1 MSAVPQRNFSVQ
13 SFPVPQT
20 RSNSTSRKLRA
31 SNKASSSKTRQISGS
46 QNDITEKLSSN
57 HNFVRRKQVSP
68 RLKSLCLLQKISF
81 GIGSCLMVSSALI
94 YASSVPIPQ
103 MWSQEYEQLKSL
115 QRQERELTAANETI
129 KNDLLKQAEQQAKV
143 AKYQLSYL
151 RPDSVIFIEKAKIN
165 SQSLTDSKSKNSP
178 FDSIP
183 LSY

>member
-13 SFPVPQT
+13 SFPIPPT
-20 RSNSTSRKLRA
+20 RSNSTSRKSRA
-31 SNKASSSKTRQISGS
+31 SNKASSRQIRQIPLS
-46 QNDITEKLSSN
+46 QSEVTEKLSSN
-57 HNFVRRKQVSP
+57 HNFVRRKHVAP
-68 RLKSLCLLQKISF
+68 RLKSLCLLQKITL
-81 GIGSCLMVSSALI
+81 GIGSCLMASSALV
-94 YASSVPIPQ
+94 YASSVPMPQ

-129 KNDLLKQAEQQAKV
+129 KNDLLKQAQQEAKD

-165 SQSLTDSKSKNSP
+165 SQSPKDSKNKHSP

>member
-1 MSAVPQRNFSVQ
+1 M
-13 SFPVPQT
+13 
-20 RSNSTSRKLRA
+20 
-31 SNKASSSKTRQISGS
+31 
-46 QNDITEKLSSN
+46 IT
-57 HNFVRRKQVSP
+57 
-68 RLKSLCLLQKISF
+68 
-81 GIGSCLMVSSALI
+81 SALV

-129 KNDLLKQAEQQAKV
+129 KNDLLKQAQQEAKD

-151 RPDSVIFIEKAKIN
+151 RPDSVMFIEKAQIN
-165 SQSLTDSKSKNSP
+165 SPSLTNITSENSP

>member
-20 RSNSTSRKLRA
+20 RSSYTSRKSRA
-31 SNKASSSKTRQISGS
+31 SNKALSRETRQIPVS
-46 QNDITEKLSSN
+46 QNEVTTKLSSN

-68 RLKSLCLLQKISF
+68 RLKSLCLLQKITF
-81 GIGSCLMVSSALI
+81 GIGSCLMITSALV
-94 YASSVPIPQ
+94 YASSVPVPQ

-129 KNDLLKQAEQQAKV
+129 KNDLLKQAQQEAKE

-151 RPDSVIFIEKAKIN
+151 RPDSVIFIEKAQIN
-165 SQSLTDSKSKNSP
+165 PQSITDSTSKNSP